1 MIRDEDYGLVSSW
14 EELEI
19 LRRLDNDM
27 RAHRCAE
34 IGCRE
39 LIPLRWDYCDKH
51 YQLRMQKYI
60 KAKQISNETKAK
72 TLRGQQELAQQTK
85 AYDKGRRHELH
96 DGFYQS
102 KQWTRVSEFVK
113 QRDGYCDAIDGKLWD
128 KGDLIVDHIIPRRL
142 LSKSEQ
148 LDTENLWLLTKSQ
161 HNHKTAVETKLNEN
175 VLKHAGRNWW
185 INVLSSSE
193 V

>member
-1 MIRDEDYGLVSSW
+1 MSSY
-14 EELEI
+14 EELAI
-19 LRRLDNDM
+19 LKELDNKM

-72 TLRGQQELAQQTK
+72 TLRGQRELAEQTK
-85 AYDKGRRHELH
+85 VYDKGRRYELH

-113 QRDGYCDAIDGKLWD
+113 QRDGYCDAIDGNLWD

-148 LDTENLWLLTKSQ
+148 LDTENLWLLTKRQ
-161 HNHKTAVETKLNEN
+161 HNHKTAVESKLNEN

-185 INVLSSSE
+185 INVLSSSK